1 MSEDQ
6 ELLAR
11 IGQLAGHIN
20 LHKAHP
26 SLSQNTIHGE
36 PSNRSLGSPASR
48 GHTSWRPPRPAPYQV
63 AQGRG
68 RGAYRPYN
76 RNRSL
81 VVNGG
86 TPQSPAPRN
95 LDSPATASTIESPQ
109 PTPAYVTTTGRH
121 KQYINA
127 SVLAKVTE
135 QRKRAMEQSQQHKA
149 QEHNQWERQRM
160 HQYVAALDA
169 QQNGSIAQGAP
180 YSRGKTHEI
189 KIDGLRFQVLKGG
202 SKLVR
207 IFDPTDTSRSTPK
220 RANVQGVTFV
230 RSKQGNLY
238 RSGVVRA
245 SKTIDRAKKSSSLCK
260 SFTKTGTLHLL
271 SLNGV
276 IIRKHAAKSADAV
289 DSVETA
295 VANCSDLSS
304 DEDEYADT
312 DGDDIDSDD
321 LDDEFIDSVNDTGH
335 QELAQQDD
343 FVQLIGKP

>member
-11 IGQLAGHIN
+11 IGQLAGQIN
-20 LHKAHP
+20 LHKTQP
-26 SLSQNTIHGE
+26 SSYQNTVPE
-36 PSNRSLGSPASR
+36 QPSPRPSGFAVSR
-48 GHTSWRPPRPAPYQV
+48 GHAAWKPSRPAPYQLPP
-63 AQGRG
+63 GRG

-81 VVNGG
+81 VVNNG
-86 TPQSPAPRN
+86 TPQSS
-95 LDSPATASTIESPQ
+95 SPQTLESPVSNSTNEAPQ
-109 PTPAYVTTTGRH
+109 QAPAYVTTTGRH

-135 QRKRAMEQSQQHKA
+135 QRKRAIEESQQQKA
-149 QEHNQWERQRM
+149 QRHDQWERQRM

-169 QQNGSIAQGAP
+169 EQHESIGQGYP
-180 YSRGKTHEI
+180 HTSDGTHEI
-189 KIDGLRFQVLKGG
+189 NIDGLSFQVLKGG

-207 IFDPTDTSRSTPK
+207 IFDTLRPTPK

-245 SKTIDRAKKSSSLCK
+245 SKKCDLPHVDRA
-260 SFTKTGTLHLL
+260 GQ
-271 SLNGV
+271 
-276 IIRKHAAKSADAV
+276 IRKHAAKSGDADPTVAT
-289 DSVETA
+289 TA
-295 VANCSDLSS
+295 ANDSDLSS
-304 DEDEYADT
+304 DEDDLADA

-321 LDDEFIDSVNDTGH
+321 LEDEIVAGVNDNGH

-343 FVQLIGKP
+343 FVQLLGEA

>member
-26 SLSQNTIHGE
+26 SLSQNTIHE
-36 PSNRSLGSPASR
+36 DPSKRSLGSPASR

-81 VVNGG
+81 VVNGAMSQ
-86 TPQSPAPRN
+86 PPAPQN

-109 PTPAYVTTTGRH
+109 PAYVTTTGRH

-135 QRKRAMEQSQQHKA
+135 QRKRAIEQSQQQKA

-169 QQNGSIAQGAP
+169 QQNGSIAQGVP

-207 IFDPTDTSRSTPK
+207 IFGTCRK
-220 RANVQGVTFV
+220 RKCDLPHV
-230 RSKQGNLY
+230 
-238 RSGVVRA
+238 
-245 SKTIDRAKKSSSLCK
+245 DRA
-260 SFTKTGTLHLL
+260 GQ
-271 SLNGV
+271 
-276 IIRKHAAKSADAV
+276 IRKHAAKSADAV

-295 VANCSDLSS
+295 VANDSDLSS

-312 DGDDIDSDD
+312 DGEDIDSDD
-321 LDDEFIDSVNDTGH
+321 LDDEFIDGVNNTGH

-343 FVQLIGKP
+343 FVQLIGKS